1 MASLPNNSA
10 VIIDWPMIKPSIV
23 IGDPSG
29 NVTINLTSPVIS
41 ELAKTIARGDV
52 VGIYANASDEDA
64 AELALS

>member
-1 MASLPNNSA
+1 
-10 VIIDWPMIKPSIV
+10 MIKPSIV